1 MPCLMP
7 SLMHWLPLMSESLKI
22 ITRGQG
28 PELVLLHGWAMHSGI
43 WGGLV
48 DQLAVEFRVSLVDLP
63 GHGVNGHVPLSSD
76 LDEVAGQISAELPP
90 AIWLGWSLGGL
101 VTLAA
106 ALRQPHKV
114 KKAILVAATPCFSK
128 QAEWD
133 LGVSLA
139 QQQAFANGLEEDFEG
154 ALKQFC
160 QQCFGTTRVEESL
173 DRLGYSPIADKVPA
187 RNVLH
192 TGLHL
197 LYGSN
202 LIAGLATCKV
212 PTLFLGG
219 TRDRTIRPESF
230 GQAAAMMPAGRSSL
244 IRGAGHAPFISHEE
258 AFLAII
264 RQFIHGDQSG

>member
-1 MPCLMP
+1 
-7 SLMHWLPLMSESLKI
+7 MSESLKI
-22 ITRGQG
+22 ISRGEG

-48 DQLAVEFRVSLVDLP
+48 DQLASEFRVNLVDLP
-63 GHGVNGHVPLSSD
+63 GHGVNSHVPLSGD
-76 LDEVAGQISAELPP
+76 LNEVAGLILSELPA
-90 AIWLGWSLGGL
+90 AIWMGWSLGGL

-106 ALRQPHKV
+106 ALQQPHKV
-114 KKAILVAATPCFSK
+114 KKAILVAATPCFSR

-139 QQQAFANGLEEDFEG
+139 QQQAFTDGLENDFEG
-154 ALKQFC
+154 TLKQFC
-160 QQCFGTTRVEESL
+160 LQCFGAAWVEESL
-173 DRLGYSPIADKVPA
+173 GRLGYSSIVDKVPA

-197 LYGSN
+197 LYGNN
-202 LIAGLATCKV
+202 LIAGLSTCKV
-212 PTLFLGG
+212 PTLFMGG

-230 GQAAAMMPAGRSSL
+230 GQAAAMMPAGSSRL

-258 AFLAII
+258 GFLDII
-264 RQFIHGDQSG
+264 HEFIHGEKTG